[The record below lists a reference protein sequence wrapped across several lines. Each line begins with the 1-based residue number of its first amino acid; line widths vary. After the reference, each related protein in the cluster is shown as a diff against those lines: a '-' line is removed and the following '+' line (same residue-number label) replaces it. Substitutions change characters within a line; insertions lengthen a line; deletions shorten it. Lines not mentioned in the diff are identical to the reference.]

1 MTVNQSYFYP
11 SYGLISEDERKKL
24 PFGYD
29 PRQQSNMGFTLGSP
43 IPITDVRDFK
53 GSSQATSGGFS
64 NRAPMYGDVGYYP
77 YAEEIKSLF
86 SEETPTEVLFDPRT
100 RYEEGQGLLSKM
112 FNVGQEPG
120 KGAIDAETSAYLRQL
135 GAEGGTKETSIIYVD
150 PKANIFLKPEEYKS
164 LQKSDPEKAKA
175 YEERRIGVE
184 RGSIST
190 EEVRKLFTKQ
200 LQEEEKAKKELEE
213 KARKADPTF
222 FDTLKN
228 IFDDPNVET
237 GVVDGTRFTS
247 VTRDI
252 PISPAADKAVE
263 ETVAK
268 TAGLAEFGEGLLGA
282 TDLFSKVMM
291 MRGLLDNK
299 PMVQAA
305 PPKGLAGLRL
315 EEEDLYKKY
324 RG

>member
-1 MTVNQSYFYP
+1 MTINQSLFYP

-120 KGAIDAETSAYLRQL
+120 KGAIDAETAMRLRQL
-135 GAEGGTKETSIIYVD
+135 GTGKIQDTQTIYVD
-150 PKANIFLKPEEYKS
+150 PKNNIPITSEEYKS
-164 LQKSDPEKAKA
+164 LQKSDPEKAKL
-175 YEERRIGVE
+175 YEQRRIGVE
-184 RGSIST
+184 RGSISPT
-190 EEVRKLFTKQ
+190 EVGKLFKKQ
-200 LQEEEKAKKELEE
+200 LQEEEKAKQELEE

-305 PPKGLAGLRL
+305 PPRGAAGLRL